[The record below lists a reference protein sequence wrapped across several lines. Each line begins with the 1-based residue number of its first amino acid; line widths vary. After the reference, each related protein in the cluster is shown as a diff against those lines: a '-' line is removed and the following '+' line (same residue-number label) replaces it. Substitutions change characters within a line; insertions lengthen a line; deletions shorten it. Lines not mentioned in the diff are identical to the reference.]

1 MLFSTS
7 LAEAQMQ
14 PSISF
19 PRNQPRQQP
28 KIVAV
33 IPGDPPADQTPPQSY
48 TAAISITAPLPKVGN
63 G

>member
-1 MLFSTS
+1 
-7 LAEAQMQ
+7 MQ